1 MMNPA
6 MLGSLQWTG
15 QAILA
20 SHPGLLQ
27 APLSVYHV
35 LLGVVEKVGEYWDLT
50 DVTLGEVSILLLR
63 LCSLQLTMLSWP
75 SPATA

>member
-20 SHPGLLQ
+20 SHPRPLQ

-35 LLGVVEKVGEYWDLT
+35 LLGVVEEVGENWDLT
-50 DVTLGEVSILLLR
+50 DVTLGEVSLHLLR
-63 LCSLQLTMLSWP
+63 LLQP
-75 SPATA
+75 SADHAVLA